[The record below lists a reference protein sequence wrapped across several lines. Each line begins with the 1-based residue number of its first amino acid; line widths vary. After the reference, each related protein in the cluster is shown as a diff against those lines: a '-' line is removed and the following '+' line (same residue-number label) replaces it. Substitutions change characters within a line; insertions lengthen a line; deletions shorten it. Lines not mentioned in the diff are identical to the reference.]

1 MTVARTL
8 RSVTLFGL
16 VLGLEPRNA
25 DVVLRRTQ
33 RNLVPASGLVLP
45 HLVGSHRR
53 MNMPA
58 TSRCLHFNPA
68 KQTATLRLSQSE
80 CDYLSV

>member
-1 MTVARTL
+1 MTAPRKL
-8 RSVTLFGL
+8 RSITLFGL
-16 VLGLEPRNA
+16 ILRLEQRNA
-25 DVVLRRTQ
+25 DVVLLRNL
-33 RNLVPASGLVLP
+33 NLVPKSGLVLL

-53 MNMPA
+53 VNMPA

-68 KQTATLRLSQSE
+68 EQTTTLRLSQSE